1 MRWYGRAVVVFS
13 LVFLVLGVAILV
25 RTASAGGG
33 VAGFVIGA
41 LFVALGAARLT
52 LERKRGR

>member
-1 MRWYGRAVVVFS
+1 MRWYARAVVGFS

-33 VAGFVIGA
+33 VAGYVIGA
-41 LFVALGAARLT
+41 LFVGLGTARLT
-52 LERKRGR
+52 LERQRGR

>member
-1 MRWYGRAVVVFS
+1 MRWYAWAVVVFS

-25 RTASAGGG
+25 RTATAGGG
-33 VAGFVIGA
+33 LAGYVIGA